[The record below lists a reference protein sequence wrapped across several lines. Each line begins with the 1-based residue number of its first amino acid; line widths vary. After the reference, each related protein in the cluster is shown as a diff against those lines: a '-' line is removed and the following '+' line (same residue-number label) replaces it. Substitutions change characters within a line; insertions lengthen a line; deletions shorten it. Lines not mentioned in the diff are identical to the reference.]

1 MANQDLNLQ
10 TVTGLFGEASPYG
23 AHLYGQQLGQADR
36 ARPLEEAKTL
46 ADIESKRLANEKTR
60 GEIDYDKATFGERVK
75 KPGLENILQEE
86 IIVGKRQEN
95 WAKGFENTMKNSL
108 GTEFYAEN
116 EKLKQAKERV
126 DNMQRSYETLGQA
139 ATQIEAAPPVARY
152 AILTKY
158 ARQIGMNDHQI
169 NALLQVPPEK
179 LPEVMRALAE
189 KTAKMAPEFIREQ
202 AMQAIKHKNAM
213 ELAKLKAQ
221 LDKDLEKLKQSGEGD
236 IKTLQQAVIKFSEM
250 ASQLPEND
258 QMRAFYEEKAEYYRS
273 ILQATQEAKAA
284 PQYERYTDDQG
295 REKLRPVPPT
305 GPGAV
310 VSEIPVKPTPLSFSQ
325 DTARR
330 KAAQT
335 APKSS
340 KEEADEIMRKLLA
353 PK

>member
-86 IIVGKRQEN
+86 NIVGKRQEN

-139 ATQIEAAPPVARY
+139 ATLIEAAPPVARY

-169 NALLQVPPEK
+169 DALLQVPPEK

-213 ELAKLKAQ
+213 ELARLKGQIEKDIQKLKNGEDVNLKT
-221 LDKDLEKLKQSGEGD
+221 LDAAIIKYTEMAAKLPEGD
-236 IKTLQQAVIKFSEM
+236 PEREYAINMANQYIAIKQAV
-250 ASQLPEND
+250 P
-258 QMRAFYEEKAEYYRS
+258 
-273 ILQATQEAKAA
+273 EAKAY
-284 PQYERYTDDQG
+284 PQTYETVDEKG
-295 REKLRPVPPT
+295 RPTVKFKDKPTPSSVIGEPPSRPVPKT
-305 GPGAV
+305 
-310 VSEIPVKPTPLSFSQ
+310 FSQ
-325 DTARR
+325 DMKERKTAQEKRLET
-330 KAAQT
+330 KD
-335 APKSS
+335 PN
-340 KEEADEIMRKLLA
+340 EIMKALGF
-353 PK
+353 